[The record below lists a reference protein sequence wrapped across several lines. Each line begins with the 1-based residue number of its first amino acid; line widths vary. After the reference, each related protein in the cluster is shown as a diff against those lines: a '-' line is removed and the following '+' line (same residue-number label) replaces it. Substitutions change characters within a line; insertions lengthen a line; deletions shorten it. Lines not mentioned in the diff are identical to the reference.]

1 MLSDPDTL
9 SVGNIGRHVLGFG
22 DLERSKTSAI
32 RQQLFDRYPRIEVIE
47 VTDQNMIRAGM
58 AGIDLVV
65 DATGNQA
72 LSLYLNE
79 LKLKGKFDA
88 PIVFAWV
95 AGSGCGSQSYLFSSD
110 KDACL
115 NCLDYSVP
123 GGSSSVMRKE
133 YRTTLKNS
141 AGSCGDWLVP
151 FSATAAL
158 HAAALAADLAVGWAK
173 GKPNPRL
180 RSITLDYEGGKT
192 VKPISPAPNLKCPA
206 CNKNR

>member
-1 MLSDPDTL
+1 M
-9 SVGNIGRHVLGFG
+9 LGFG
-22 DLERSKTSAI
+22 DLEYRKTSAI
-32 RQQLFDRYPRIEVIE
+32 RQNLLDRYPRIAVTEVI
-47 VTDQNMIRAGM
+47 DQDVMRAEM

-79 LKLKGKFDA
+79 LKLKGKCDA
-88 PIVFAWV
+88 PIVFSWV
-95 AGSGCGSQSYLFSSD
+95 AGAGCGAQSYLFSNA

-123 GGSSSVMRKE
+123 GGASSVMRRE
-133 YRTTLKNS
+133 YEITLKNS

-151 FSATAAL
+151 FSATAAI
-158 HAAALAADLAVGWAK
+158 HAAALATDLAVGWAK

-192 VKPISPAPNLKCPA
+192 VKPISPTPNLKRPA
-206 CNKNR
+206 